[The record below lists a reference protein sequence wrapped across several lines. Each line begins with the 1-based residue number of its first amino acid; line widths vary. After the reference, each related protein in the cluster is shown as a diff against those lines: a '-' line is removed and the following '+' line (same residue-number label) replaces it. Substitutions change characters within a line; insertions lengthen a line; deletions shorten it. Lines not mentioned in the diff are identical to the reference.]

1 MAPSN
6 KEFHHPLLI
15 RLTHWINF
23 VALGIM
29 VGSGLQIY
37 NASPILSFSFPS
49 IITIGGWLAGA
60 RMWHFFAMWI
70 LFTNGVVWVIYN
82 IATRHGRRT
91 TIFRKEDVPGVLPMI
106 QYYLRIRKQHPR
118 VKKYNSLQKLAYS
131 SVAFLGV
138 GSVVTGISIY
148 WPVQFSIITAIFG
161 GYDAARAWHF
171 YFTLSFVFFFF
182 GHIFMVIISG
192 WSNFVS
198 IITGWKKTVGNE
210 E

>member
-91 TIFRKEDVPGVLPMI
+91 TIFR
-106 QYYLRIRKQHPR
+106 RKMSR
-118 VKKYNSLQKLAYS
+118 
-131 SVAFLGV
+131 AFC
-138 GSVVTGISIY
+138 
-148 WPVQFSIITAIFG
+148 
-161 GYDAARAWHF
+161 R
-171 YFTLSFVFFFF
+171 
-182 GHIFMVIISG
+182 
-192 WSNFVS
+192 
-198 IITGWKKTVGNE
+198 
-210 E
+210 